1 MRIQRAV
8 MMSFVLTAGPADAVD
23 PQALAQ
29 EQEYVGAGCLVEVL
43 QAKAVLWGNNGF
55 RIEHWNVRTR
65 DGIARFEVSYHPSA
79 ILPSSAN
86 PYSVRGTD
94 ATGEAQPQGRPC
106 LPSSTLGSN
115 NPG

>member
-1 MRIQRAV
+1 MRIQPAV

-29 EQEYVGAGCLVEVL
+29 VQEYVGAGCLVEVL
-43 QAKAVLWGNNGF
+43 QVLWGNNGS

-65 DGIARFEVSYHPSA
+65 DGIARFEVSYHSPA

-86 PYSVRGTD
+86 PYSVRRTD

-115 NPG
+115 SRG

>member
-1 MRIQRAV
+1 MRIQPAV
-8 MMSFVLTAGPADAVD
+8 MMSFVLTAGPTDAVD

-29 EQEYVGAGCLVEVL
+29 VQEHVGAGCLVEVL

-65 DGIARFEVSYHPSA
+65 DGIARFEVSYPPPA
-79 ILPSSAN
+79 ILPSNAN
-86 PYSVRGTD
+86 PYSVRRTD
-94 ATGEAQPQGRPC
+94 ATGETQPQGRPC
-106 LPSSTLGSN
+106 LPSSTLGSD

>member
-1 MRIQRAV
+1 MRIQPAV
-8 MMSFVLTAGPADAVD
+8 MMSFVLTAGPTDAVD

-29 EQEYVGAGCLVEVL
+29 VQEHVGAGCLVDVL

-65 DGIARFEVSYHPSA
+65 DGIARFEVSYHPPA
-79 ILPSSAN
+79 ILPSNAN
-86 PYSVRGTD
+86 QYSVRRTD
-94 ATGEAQPQGRPC
+94 ATGETQPQGRPC